1 MAERAR
7 VCGQSDQLVFAS
19 ITVAAVTLDVHC
31 REGIG
36 NKSTNNEA
44 PKSFCSLGDSGKF
57 HFHYVPQNCILL
69 DENASVFLCFGILGT
84 ADENLDFI

>member
-57 HFHYVPQNCILL
+57 HFIMHLRI
-69 DENASVFLCFGILGT
+69 VFYLMKMLVFFCVL
-84 ADENLDFI
+84 EY